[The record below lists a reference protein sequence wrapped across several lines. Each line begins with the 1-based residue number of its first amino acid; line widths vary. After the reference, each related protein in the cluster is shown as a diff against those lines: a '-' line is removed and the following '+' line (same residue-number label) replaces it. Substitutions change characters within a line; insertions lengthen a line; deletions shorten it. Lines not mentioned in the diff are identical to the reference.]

1 MKRFTANVLRGILE
15 INRFLICVLAGL
27 KLVSIYGRFFIIDDV
42 VQSSRLLC
50 ASSPVK
56 PIILMCIIGLA
67 LHYVVYRLERK
78 DENNEK

>member
-27 KLVSIYGRFFIIDDV
+27 KLVSVYGRFFIIDDTI
-42 VQSSRLLC
+42 QNARLLC

-56 PIILMCIIGLA
+56 PIILMCIIGLV
-67 LHYVVYRLERK
+67 LHYAVYRLERK
-78 DENNEK
+78 DGE